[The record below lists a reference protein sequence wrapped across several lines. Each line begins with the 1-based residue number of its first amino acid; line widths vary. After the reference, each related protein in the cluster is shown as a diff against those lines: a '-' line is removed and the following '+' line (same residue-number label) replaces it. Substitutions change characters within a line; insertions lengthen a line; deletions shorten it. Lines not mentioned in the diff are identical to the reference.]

1 MDALLHTPNAET
13 IPTKSHSAV
22 RPRLFFLDFIRTL
35 ATLLVVLA
43 HFQDPYL
50 MDKHYF
56 PIRPFGIYLGSLG
69 VSLFFIVSG
78 AALMYVYGEQSN
90 FRVLRFYKKRAR
102 ALFPMFWLAF
112 ITTHLLLFLRNGTSP
127 LVTSPSFKIASLSVI
142 GLDGY
147 ARVWGIETL
156 YVVGEWF
163 LGFIILFYLIFPIL
177 RYGINQHPAM
187 TCTII
192 ALLYVATRILLYFFP
207 LPHKPIDTILTLRL
221 PELAFGM
228 ICTSRIKSIPTYT
241 VFSCLCILAAQQL
254 FHILDELT
262 AISVVG
268 ILCFCIGA
276 WIGERIDTWTQQT
289 SVSAQNQ
296 RKSHK
301 GDTKKR
307 SHHKIIQQFIRRV
320 ILYVSAIS
328 YPIFL
333 VHHQII
339 SQVYTLINPTSL
351 TRNGAYILLLAVVLL
366 VSVVALILKKCTNS
380 VQKLARAY
388 THASSL

>member
-1 MDALLHTPNAET
+1 MRITTHTPKNET
-13 IPTKSHSAV
+13 LTSQTHSQV
-22 RPRLFFLDFIRTL
+22 RTRLFYLDFIRML
-35 ATLLVVLA
+35 AILFVVLA

-50 MDKHYF
+50 IDKHYF
-56 PIRPFGIYLGSLG
+56 PIHPFGIYLGSLG

-78 AALMYVYGEQSN
+78 AALMYVYGEQIN
-90 FRVLRFYKKRAR
+90 FKVLQFYKKRAR

-112 ITTHLLLFLRNGTSP
+112 IAAHLLLFLRNGTSP
-127 LVTSPSFKIASLSVI
+127 LATPPSFKIASLSMI

-147 ARVWGIETL
+147 ARIWGIETL

-163 LGFIILFYLIFPIL
+163 LSFIILFYLVFPIL
-177 RYGINQHPAM
+177 RYGINQHLFM

-192 ALLYVATRILLYFFP
+192 AILYGATRILLYFFP

-228 ICTSRIKSIPTYT
+228 ICTSRIKSIPTHT
-241 VFSCLCILAAQQL
+241 VLGCLCILVAQQV

-268 ILCFCIGA
+268 MSCFCIGA
-276 WIGERIDTWTQQT
+276 WIGEKIDTWTQQT
-289 SVSAQNQ
+289 SVSTQNQ
-296 RKSHK
+296 RKPLK
-301 GDTKKR
+301 GDDKTR
-307 SHHKIIQQFIRRV
+307 SHYKIIQQFIRRA

-351 TRNGAYILLLAVVLL
+351 TRYDAYILLLAVMLL
-366 VSVVALILKKCTNS
+366 IGVIALILKKLTNS
-380 VQKLARAY
+380 VQRLARACM
-388 THASSL
+388 HASSL